1 MENITKYQFAEYV
14 RIQRGGS
21 TNMLDTTA
29 VSLLSGGDITRK
41 EVGDIISGYDA
52 LAEKYPEVL
61 EPTEKPTLYLYKTEV
76 SIGCDVEVYAKS
88 YEEAREI
95 VVESVYVATD
105 NGFKNETGYVDQ
117 IDSFDIDITYIENL
131 TSGEEEE

>member
-1 MENITKYQFAEYV
+1 MEDITKEQFAAYV
-14 RIQRGGS
+14 KVQMGGR
-21 TNMLDTTA
+21 TNMLDTKA
-29 VSLLSGGDITRK
+29 VVELSGFAITSK
-41 EVGDIISGYDA
+41 EALGIISAYDA

-76 SIGCDVEVYAKS
+76 SIGCDVEVYSKS

-105 NGFKNETGYVDQ
+105 NGLKNETGYVDQ

>member
-61 EPTEKPTLYLYKTEV
+61 RAFERSASEEDTLYLYKAEV
-76 SIGCDVEVYAKS
+76 SISCDVEVHAKS
-88 YEEAREI
+88 YEEARIQVIEN
-95 VVESVYVATD
+95 VYVD
-105 NGFKNETGYVDQ
+105 SDPG
-117 IDSFDIDITYIENL
+117 IDSIDGFDLQINFIENQDDPD
-131 TSGEEEE
+131 EEDN